1 MFWSL
6 FEMISSLSTFGKKI
20 QSCVRNR
27 EDEENR
33 VIFVELD
40 KTIHV
45 LDETIHVL
53 D

>member
-1 MFWSL
+1 MLRSR

-20 QSCVRNR
+20 QSRVRNR

-40 KTIHV
+40 ETIHV
-45 LDETIHVL
+45 LNETIHVL